1 MAAEV
6 TRGEGASISDFV
18 LYSYVLN
25 SFASFVSM
33 YVCVFF
39 LYVHICICKRMTSK
53 YKVKTTPH
61 SNTI

>member
-39 LYVHICICKRMTSK
+39 CMYIYVYVRE
-53 YKVKTTPH
+53 
-61 SNTI
+61 